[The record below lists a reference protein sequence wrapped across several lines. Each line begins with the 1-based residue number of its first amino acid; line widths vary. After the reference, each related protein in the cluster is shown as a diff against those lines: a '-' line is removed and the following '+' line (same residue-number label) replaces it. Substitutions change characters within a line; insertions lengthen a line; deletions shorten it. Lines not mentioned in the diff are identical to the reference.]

1 MVFQFYKTKGC
12 PLKQNFTRDRFMSN
26 VHIDYE
32 FFTPQIQMCSD
43 WAIWWITLWLV
54 SVWCLVWILAR
65 QLVVLVFRGG
75 IQPLQANSWTIPWWG

>member
-1 MVFQFYKTKGC
+1 LSFNSIKQDVLLKKT
-12 PLKQNFTRDRFMSN
+12 LLETDLSN

-43 WAIWWITLWLV
+43 WAIWLMTLWHIRVMSGLNLGQTT
-54 SVWCLVWILAR
+54 CT
-65 QLVVLVFRGG
+65 G